1 MTYYSVNQLKIKE
14 LAMYIK
20 RIISIELKKA
30 LSLFPVCVV
39 TGARQ
44 TGKSTLLENELP
56 DYTYITFDDPIQ
68 RDFAKSDPVGF
79 LGSFA
84 PSPGI
89 ILDEIQYVPSLLSYI
104 KMDIDKNRVPGR
116 WVLTGSQQFHLMKN
130 ISESLAGRAILFD
143 LAPFCCNELHEPK
156 SLTEI
161 LWTGLYPEPELCPEK
176 RELWLRSYLQTYL
189 ERDIRQLGNVVDL
202 NSFES
207 LINLCAARHS
217 QELNLSALSRASGV
231 AAITA
236 KKWIGLLES
245 CYLLY
250 LLRPFHNNLGKRI
263 VKSPKLYFMDP
274 ALAGYLTRQ
283 PSADAMLSGS
293 MGGNFFEGLI
303 VAEAVKC
310 FYNRGKHPEL
320 YYWRSHDGLE
330 VDLIIQI
337 GNTLYP
343 VEIKC
348 SATPKSSFMTPLNQF
363 KKTAQASSLS
373 VAEGLLVCQ
382 APKPVALPN
391 GNQCLPW
398 NFFYQWLDD
407 KLSALQ

>member
-1 MTYYSVNQLKIKE
+1 
-14 LAMYIK
+14 MYIK
-20 RIISIELKKA
+20 RFIAAEMNKA

-44 TGKSTLLENELP
+44 TGKSTLLKNEFPGYAYVTL
-56 DYTYITFDDPIQ
+56 DDPIQ
-68 RDFAKSDPVGF
+68 RDFAKSDPAGF
-79 LGSFA
+79 LSSFA
-84 PSPGI
+84 GSTGI

-104 KMDIDKNRVPGR
+104 KMDVDRNRIAGR
-116 WVLTGSQQFHLMKN
+116 WILTGSQQFHLMKN
-130 ISESLAGRAILFD
+130 VSESLAGRAVLFD
-143 LAPFCCNELHEPK
+143 LAPFCCNELSTPRP
-156 SLTEI
+156 LTEI

-189 ERDIRQLGNVVDL
+189 ERDIRQLGNVIDL

-217 QELNLSALSRASGV
+217 QELNIASLSRESGV

-250 LLRPFHNNLGKRI
+250 LLRPFHSNLGKRI

-283 PSADAMLSGS
+283 PDGNAMLAGS
-293 MGGNFFEGLI
+293 MGGSFFEGLI
-303 VAEAVKC
+303 VMEAVKC
-310 FYNRGKHPEL
+310 FFNNGKHPDL
-320 YYWRSHDGLE
+320 FFWRSHDGLE

-337 GNTLYP
+337 NNRLYP

-348 SATPKSSFMTPLNQF
+348 SATPKPGFLAPLNHF
-363 KKTAQASSLS
+363 RKMAGSFLP

-382 APKPVALPN
+382 AVEQAPLPE

-398 NFFYQWLDD
+398 NLFYQWLND
-407 KLSALQ
+407 KLTAPHA

>member
-1 MTYYSVNQLKIKE
+1 
-14 LAMYIK
+14 MYIK
-20 RIISIELKKA
+20 RFIALEMNKA
-30 LSLFPVCVV
+30 LALFPVCVL

-44 TGKSTLLENELP
+44 TGKSTLLKNEFP
-56 DYTYITFDDPIQ
+56 DYSYATLDDPIQ
-68 RDFAKSDPVGF
+68 RAFATSDPVGF
-79 LGSFA
+79 LNSFA
-84 PSPGI
+84 GSTGI

-104 KMDIDKNRVPGR
+104 KMDVDRNRIAGR
-116 WVLTGSQQFHLMKN
+116 WILTGSQPFHLMKN
-130 ISESLAGRAILFD
+130 ISESLAGRAVLFD
-143 LAPFCCNELHEPK
+143 LAPFCCNELSSPG

-189 ERDIRQLGNVVDL
+189 ERDIRQLGNVIDL
-202 NSFES
+202 NAFES
-207 LINLCAARHS
+207 LIHLCAARHS
-217 QELNLSALSRASGV
+217 QELNISSLSRESGV

-250 LLRPFHNNLGKRI
+250 LLRPFHSNLGKRI

-283 PSADAMLSGS
+283 PDGNAMLAGS
-293 MGGNFFEGLI
+293 MGGSFFEGLI
-303 VAEAVKC
+303 VMEAVKC
-310 FYNRGKHPEL
+310 FFNNGKHPDL
-320 YYWRSHDGLE
+320 FFWRSHDGLE

-337 GNTLYP
+337 NNRLYP

-348 SATPKSSFMTPLNQF
+348 SATPKPGFLAPLNHF
-363 KKTAQASSLS
+363 RKMAGSSLP

-382 APKPVALPN
+382 AAEPAPLPE

-398 NFFYQWLDD
+398 NLFYQWLND
-407 KLSALQ
+407 KLTAPHA

>member
-1 MTYYSVNQLKIKE
+1 
-14 LAMYIK
+14 MYIK
-20 RIISIELKKA
+20 RIIANKLKKT
-30 LSLFPVCVV
+30 LLLFPVCVI

-44 TGKSTLLENELP
+44 TGKSTLLTNELP
-56 DYTYITFDDPIQ
+56 EYTYITFDDPLQ

-79 LGSFA
+79 LSTFA
-84 PSPGI
+84 NSKGI
-89 ILDEIQYVPSLLSYI
+89 ILDEIQYVPTLLSYI
-104 KMDIDKNRVPGR
+104 KMDVDQNRVPGR

-143 LAPFCCNELHEPK
+143 LAPFCYNELNENKPL
-156 SLTEI
+156 SEI

-189 ERDIRQLGNVVDL
+189 ERDIRQLGNVSDL

-207 LINLCAARHS
+207 LIHLCAAKHS
-217 QELNLSALSRASGV
+217 QELNIAALSRASGV
-231 AAITA
+231 ASITA

-250 LLRPFHNNLGKRI
+250 RLRPFHNNLGKRI

-283 PSADAMLSGS
+283 PSAEGMLAGS
-293 MGGNFFEGLI
+293 MGGSFFEGLI

-310 FYNRGKHPEL
+310 FYNRGQHPDL

-337 GNTLYP
+337 GNVVYP
-343 VEIKC
+343 IEIKC
-348 SATPKSSFMTPLNQF
+348 SATPKSGFMTPLNQF
-363 KKTAQASSLS
+363 KTIATAASLS
-373 VAEGLLVCQ
+373 VADGLLVCQ
-382 APKPVALPN
+382 APEPVALPG
-391 GNQCLPW
+391 GNRCIPW
-398 NFFYQWLDD
+398 SHFYQWLDD
-407 KLSALQ
+407 KLAADQE

>member
-1 MTYYSVNQLKIKE
+1 
-14 LAMYIK
+14 MYIK
-20 RIISIELKKA
+20 RIIATALKKS
-30 LSLFPVCVV
+30 LKLFPVCVV

-44 TGKSTLLENELP
+44 TGKSTLLINELAE
-56 DYTYITFDDPIQ
+56 YTYITFDDPLQ

-79 LGSFA
+79 LSSFA
-84 PSPGI
+84 NSKGI

-104 KMDIDKNRVPGR
+104 KMDVDRSRAPGR
-116 WVLTGSQQFHLMKN
+116 WVLTGSQQFHLMQD

-143 LAPFCCNELHEPK
+143 LAPFCYTELNESKP
-156 SLTEI
+156 LTAI

-189 ERDIRQLGNVVDL
+189 ERDIRKLGNVSDL

-207 LINLCAARHS
+207 LINLCAAKHS
-217 QELNLSALSRASGV
+217 QELNISALSRASGV
-231 AAITA
+231 ASITA
-236 KKWIGLLES
+236 KKWVGLLES

-263 VKSPKLYFMDP
+263 VKSSKLYFIDP

-283 PSADAMLSGS
+283 PSAEGMLAGS
-293 MGGNFFEGLI
+293 MGGSFFEGLI

-310 FYNRGKHPEL
+310 FYNRGKHPDL
-320 YYWRSHDGLE
+320 YFWRSHDGLE

-337 GNTLYP
+337 GNILYP
-343 VEIKC
+343 IEIKC
-348 SATPKSSFMTPLNQF
+348 SATPKSGFMHPLNQF
-363 KKTAQASSLS
+363 KAIATTASLT

-382 APKPVALPN
+382 APEPVALPG
-391 GNQCLPW
+391 GNQCIPW
-398 NFFYQWLDD
+398 NRFYQWLDD
-407 KLSALQ
+407 KLSTAEHGDS

>member
-1 MTYYSVNQLKIKE
+1 
-14 LAMYIK
+14 MYIK
-20 RIISIELKKA
+20 RFIASEIKKA
-30 LSLFPVCVV
+30 LALFPVCVL

-44 TGKSTLLENELP
+44 TGKSTLLKNELS
-56 DYTYITFDDPIQ
+56 DYTYVTLDDPIQ
-68 RDFAKSDPVGF
+68 RDFAKSDPSGF
-79 LGSFA
+79 LNSLAGSD
-84 PSPGI
+84 GI

-104 KMDIDKNRVPGR
+104 KMDVDRNRTAGR
-116 WVLTGSQQFHLMKN
+116 WILTGSQQFHLMKN
-130 ISESLAGRAILFD
+130 ISESLAGRAVLFD
-143 LAPFCCNELHEPK
+143 LAPFCCNELSPPRP
-156 SLTEI
+156 LTEI

-189 ERDIRQLGNVVDL
+189 ERDIRQLGNVIDL
-202 NSFES
+202 NAFES
-207 LINLCAARHS
+207 LIKLCATRHS
-217 QELNLSALSRASGV
+217 QELNIASLSRESGV

-250 LLRPFHNNLGKRI
+250 LLRPFHSNLGKRI

-283 PSADAMLSGS
+283 PDGNAMLAGS

-303 VAEAVKC
+303 VMEAVKC
-310 FYNRGKHPEL
+310 FFNNGKHPDL
-320 YYWRSHDGLE
+320 FFWRSHDGLE

-337 GNTLYP
+337 NNRFYP
-343 VEIKC
+343 IEIKC
-348 SATPKSSFMTPLNQF
+348 TATPKPGFLAPLNLF
-363 KKTAQASSLS
+363 RKMAGPSLP

-382 APKPVALPN
+382 TAKPGPLPD

-398 NFFYQWLDD
+398 NLFYQWLDD
-407 KLSALQ
+407 KLNAVS